1 MRASH
6 NALVELFERIE
17 SFFRRMGVYTQ
28 ISLTTE
34 MVEVFVKIVAEVL
47 SILSI
52 ATKEVKRTRASE
64 FLHDI
69 SYTRSFSLSVRN
81 LFQEPVGTGRY

>member
-6 NALVELFERIE
+6 DALVELFERIE
-17 SFFRRMGVYTQ
+17 SFFKRLGVYTQ
-28 ISLTTE
+28 VSLTTE
-34 MVEVFVKIVAEVL
+34 MAEVFVKIVAEVL

-52 ATKEVKRTRASE
+52 ATQEVKRKFASV

-69 SYTRSFSLSVRN
+69 LYSRSFSSLVRN
-81 LFQEPVGTGRY
+81 LFQETVGTDRY